1 MTRACTRFSS
11 LRQLVWIAQRFRT
24 REDGATAVEFAM
36 VGMPFFAL
44 VCALFEAG
52 LLLLSQQTL
61 DNALD
66 YAARSMFTGAF
77 QEEYDGTASA
87 DRLRKSIC
95 SQVTTFPCDKV
106 LIDVSTSS
114 TFAARSLASPYDAA
128 AKGVAAN
135 FGKTFQCPSGNDVVT
150 VRAAVTVPRY
160 FGFLDPDVMAIGKTA
175 RLIVSTVIFRA
186 EPYATGKC

>member
-1 MTRACTRFSS
+1 
-11 LRQLVWIAQRFRT
+11 
-24 REDGATAVEFAM
+24 M

-66 YAARSMFTGAF
+66 YAARTVFTGTF
-77 QEEYDGTASA
+77 QEGYDGTAPA
-87 DRLRKSIC
+87 DRLRKAIC
-95 SQVTTFPCDKV
+95 SQVTTFACDKV

-114 TFAARSLASPYDAA
+114 TFATRSLVSPYDAA

-160 FGFLDPDVMAIGKTA
+160 FGFLDPDVMAIGNTA
-175 RLIVSTVIFRA
+175 RLIVSTMIFRA
-186 EPYATGKC
+186 ELYAAGKC